1 MPVVRRFHSV
11 PARSES
17 AGQSPRSGACGP
29 ERPGQPAGDEDD
41 PESARPSRRG
51 RGPVDP
57 CPERAGSA
65 LGGQSRRGGGGGGRR
80 WPSRQCVR
88 HRDVGPR
95 EVGQPGPLPSAT
107 PGFRRRCTGR
117 WPWRSFLEGRGPAG
131 RVAVLV
137 TVPPPPPD
145 CASSLRWFSCAVTSL
160 YAGVSFQF
168 FRGLGFTYLIL
179 IGFGL
184 YRGTR

>member
-17 AGQSPRSGACGP
+17 AGQSPRSGACG
-29 ERPGQPAGDEDD
+29 PGQPAGDEDD

-88 HRDVGPR
+88 RRDVGPR

-131 RVAVLV
+131 GVAVLV
-137 TVPPPPPD
+137 TAPPPRLCIFSALVFLRGYLAVCRGFLPVLPWPWFYLFNPD
-145 CASSLRWFSCAVTSL
+145 RVWFVPWNALAS
-160 YAGVSFQF
+160 
-168 FRGLGFTYLIL
+168 
-179 IGFGL
+179 
-184 YRGTR
+184 